1 MSDLTKIFDFAHPDL
16 SIPDIPAAPLPPQNA
31 QGQFVGPVLCQAM
44 FPNAQPPVPYGEQ
57 SRENSLTVE
66 TGFKPLRGDL
76 TEGRFIV
83 FEAGGQALNIDDHGF
98 ATSEAAPQH
107 DTSTQRFVLSSQA
120 DPPASIFTLQ
130 SSQSPNIFV
139 SPSLGSTSKSNAGSF
154 EIIDVGAGAG
164 YTLREMK
171 SGKFVVLTPSGPS
184 LKDTPTLFSLFSV
197 TKSSDS
203 GTGF

>member
-1 MSDLTKIFDFAHPDL
+1 M
-16 SIPDIPAAPLPPQNA
+16 
-31 QGQFVGPVLCQAM
+31 
-44 FPNAQPPVPYGEQ
+44 
-57 SRENSLTVE
+57 
-66 TGFKPLRGDL
+66 
-76 TEGRFIV
+76 
-83 FEAGGQALNIDDHGF
+83 FEAEGQALNLDDHEF
-98 ATSEAAPQH
+98 ATNQAVPQH
-107 DTSTQRFVLSSQA
+107 DTATQRFVLSSQA

-130 SSQSPNIFV
+130 SAQSPDRFV
-139 SPSLGSTSKSNAGSF
+139 SPSLGPTSKSNAGSF

-184 LKDTPTLFSLFSV
+184 LKETPTLFSLFSV